1 MRTVNSMT
9 SQTTFPDNS
18 SVSTVAGFSWGGTAV
33 TLDALPEP
41 GRSYS
46 APTSRRRWLG
56 VIAAATAAL
65 ALVGHHALAGEAKPG
80 TSGSTATAVLPAS
93 AQLQAGPP
101 NSSGVPGAQAVDP
114 AAPGASGVATTTVNP
129 PPAIAATTPT
139 TLKAG
144 ARSANTYT
152 HDNRTNTADQVSGH
166 EPPDA
171 STGEDM
177 TPGRY
182 REAADG
188 GSYIVYG
195 DQRDSGAGLATSE
208 VGGSERLRFVVNVA
222 RDGDAGS
229 LHARLK
235 NVSGREI
242 RFPQGLDV
250 RAEVWRDG
258 SPWREIPLVDPQ
270 KLTLAPDEE
279 VSLSELFV
287 FEGPGQYSSKGWV
300 EIELL

>member
-1 MRTVNSMT
+1 
-9 SQTTFPDNS
+9 
-18 SVSTVAGFSWGGTAV
+18 
-33 TLDALPEP
+33 
-41 GRSYS
+41 
-46 APTSRRRWLG
+46 
-56 VIAAATAAL
+56 
-65 ALVGHHALAGEAKPG
+65 
-80 TSGSTATAVLPAS
+80 
-93 AQLQAGPP
+93 
-101 NSSGVPGAQAVDP
+101 
-114 AAPGASGVATTTVNP
+114 
-129 PPAIAATTPT
+129 
-139 TLKAG
+139 
-144 ARSANTYT
+144 
-152 HDNRTNTADQVSGH
+152 
-166 EPPDA
+166 
-171 STGEDM
+171 M